1 MEYLP
6 SHSEHVRPHQEK
18 EAVNHPRNAVFHL
31 PAYRRTVLSPQQTD
45 RSQGVTFGLVSIKLG
60 NLLINSKME
69 LKLADFGLA
78 TKIEYQGDRKHTV
91 CGTPNYIAP
100 EVILS
105 SMGMG
110 VSGHSYEVDIW
121 STGVI
126 MYLMLVGKAP
136 FETNRVEKTYERIS
150 RADFDFP
157 DYFKDPSAKD
167 LLRKILV
174 VDPSKRFTFE
184 QILSHDFM
192 NPKNGIPK

>member
-1 MEYLP
+1 
-6 SHSEHVRPHQEK
+6 
-18 EAVNHPRNAVFHL
+18 
-31 PAYRRTVLSPQQTD
+31 
-45 RSQGVTFGLVSIKLG
+45 
-60 NLLINSKME
+60 ME

-78 TKIEYQGDRKHTV
+78 TKLEYQGDRKHTV

-157 DYFKDPSAKD
+157 DYFKDSSAKD